1 MTITI
6 NTSVQNFDPSGT
18 CNDAQLRDSISAY
31 GTAAVAAMEKA
42 FPGSEVDHNVIE
54 GDVSRSIEIS
64 YDETQ
69 NHDDALFE
77 AQRVI
82 EAVYETGTFWA

>member
-18 CNDAQLRDSISAY
+18 CDELQLRHSIAAF
-31 GTAAVAAMEKA
+31 GTAAVAAMEEA

-69 NHDDALFE
+69 NHDGALFE